1 MKKIGIFCVGTG
13 GHVLPAKNLI
23 LQLNDEGVSLEKFI
37 VVTDER
43 GSQYLKDLDIK
54 IYILDI
60 YRSKIGI
67 IGYVFNIYKVLKT
80 ILEVRSIIK
89 KDGIKINFSTGSY
102 IAPIAS
108 FLSFTSGIQY
118 FGQEQNIYAGLGN
131 KITSL
136 LPAVIFT
143 SYPHTKNIYKKKTIY
158 VGPVVN
164 KDIIKINNI
173 NNKGA
178 LTIGVQGGSQG
189 SEEINNYIYKFLS
202 TKKITNVN
210 FLHITGK
217 EKADDNL
224 KLENYKQFEFIENMN
239 EYYRKINFQISR
251 SGGGALEAA
260 FLGIPQMLI
269 PFKHGTTSSHQNLNA
284 QYLSNLGAAII
295 VNSYNE
301 FEKNLLDIISNY
313 EVNQKV
319 KSNKINIQIGNSEIT
334 KYLKEALSE

>member
-1 MKKIGIFCVGTG
+1 
-13 GHVLPAKNLI
+13 
-23 LQLNDEGVSLEKFI
+23 
-37 VVTDER
+37 
-43 GSQYLKDLDIK
+43 
-54 IYILDI
+54 
-60 YRSKIGI
+60 
-67 IGYVFNIYKVLKT
+67 
-80 ILEVRSIIK
+80 
-89 KDGIKINFSTGSY
+89 
-102 IAPIAS
+102 
-108 FLSFTSGIQY
+108 
-118 FGQEQNIYAGLGN
+118 
-131 KITSL
+131 

-284 QYLSNLGAAII
+284 QYLSNLGAGII